1 MAERPDLD
9 YWVPWLA
16 RDLPGAK
23 IARVQVDK
31 PVVLRVVVR
40 GSFEELVTGRAIES
54 VARRGNFV
62 MFGLGAAG
70 PDRPALDMAVSCMLA
85 GRFRILDAAE
95 ATGKPKLPGDRAVSF
110 FLEDGRILVY
120 RDDVQMGKV
129 YVLDRGAY
137 ASVPGLE
144 KIGVDCLDKKKF
156 TLKAFVALA
165 KKRRDQAKVFL
176 MDKSALDFFGN
187 AYADEALF
195 EARIHPKAF
204 VRTLDDASLAA
215 LHAAIVKTL
224 DDSRRIIHERKPP
237 LDEKLRD
244 FLSVRLHAG
253 EPCPRCKTRIR
264 KAGVHGHDAFFC
276 PTCQPDGRGSSIV
289 DWRKLKEAPP
299 TGDDDAEG
307 PGGPRRKA

>member
-16 RDLPGAK
+16 KDLPGARV
-23 IARVQVDK
+23 ARVEVDK

-40 GSFEELVTGRAIES
+40 GAFDELVTGRVIES
-54 VARRGNFV
+54 VGRRGNFV
-62 MFGLGAAG
+62 LFGLGALA
-70 PDRPALDMAVSCMLA
+70 DRPPIDVAVSCMLA
-85 GRFRILDAAE
+85 GRFRIVPPAE
-95 ATGKPKLPGDRAVSF
+95 GKAKPKLPGDRAVSF
-110 FLEDGRILVY
+110 HLEDGRILVY

-129 YVLDRGAY
+129 YVLERGAY
-137 ASVPGLE
+137 DSVPGLA
-144 KIGVDCLDKKKF
+144 KIGIDCLDPKRF
-156 TLKAFVALA
+156 TLKAFLALA
-165 KKRRDQAKVFL
+165 KTRRDQAKVFL

-204 VRTLDDASLAA
+204 VRSLDEAALTA

-224 DDSRRIIHERKPP
+224 GDARRIIHERKPP

-253 EPCPRCKTRIR
+253 EPCPRCQTRIR

-276 PTCQPDGRGSSIV
+276 PSCQPDARGSTIV
-289 DWRKLKEAPP
+289 DWRKLGGGP
-299 TGDDDAEG
+299 
-307 PGGPRRKA
+307 PGGEGAT

>member
-16 RDLPGAK
+16 RDLPGAR

-31 PVVLRVVVR
+31 PVVLRVVIR
-40 GSFEELVTGRAIES
+40 GSFEDLVTGRRVER
-54 VARRGNFV
+54 VGRRGNFV
-62 MFGLGAAG
+62 LFHLAAEA
-70 PDRPALDMAVSCMLA
+70 DAPAIDLAISCMLA
-85 GRFRILDAAE
+85 GRFRFVE
-95 ATGKPKLPGDRAVSF
+95 PSPKPKLPGDRAVSF
-110 FLEDGRILVY
+110 FLEDGRVLVY

-129 YVLDRGAY
+129 YVLEAGAW
-137 ASVPGLE
+137 ATVPGLE
-144 KIGVDCLDKKKF
+144 KIGVDCLDRKKF
-156 TLKAFVALA
+156 TLKAFLALA
-165 KKRRDQAKVFL
+165 KTRRDQAKVFL
-176 MDKSALDFFGN
+176 MDKAALDFFGN

-204 VRTLDDASLAA
+204 VRSLDQEALAR

-224 DDSRRIIHERKPP
+224 DDARRIIHERKPP

-276 PTCQPDGRGSSIV
+276 PTCQPDARGSTIV
-289 DWRKLKEAPP
+289 DWRKLGGAGDGSPP
-299 TGDDDAEG
+299 GEG
-307 PGGPRRKA
+307 SGAT

>member
-16 RDLPGAK
+16 RDLPGAR
-23 IARVQVDK
+23 IARVEVDK
-31 PVVLRVVVR
+31 PVVLRVVIR
-40 GSFEELVTGRAIES
+40 GAFEELVTGRRIEGVS
-54 VARRGNFV
+54 RRGNFV
-62 MFGLGAAG
+62 LFALAEETG
-70 PDRPALDMAVSCMLA
+70 RPPLDMAVSCMLA
-85 GRFRILDAAE
+85 GRFRIVDPGVVGAK
-95 ATGKPKLPGDRAVSF
+95 GKPKLPGDRAVSF
-110 FLEDGRILVY
+110 HLEDGRVLVY

-137 ASVPGLE
+137 KTVPGLE

-156 TLKAFVALA
+156 TLKAFLALA
-165 KKRRDQAKVFL
+165 KTRRDQAKVFL
-176 MDKSALDFFGN
+176 MDKAALDFFGN

-204 VRTLDDASLAA
+204 VRSLDEAALTA

-224 DDSRRIIHERKPP
+224 DESRKTIQERKPP

-276 PTCQPDGRGSSIV
+276 PTCQPDARGSALV
-289 DWRKLKEAPP
+289 DWRKLSEKGEP
-299 TGDDDAEG
+299 EQ
-307 PGGPRRKA
+307 

>member
-16 RDLPGAK
+16 KDLPGAR

-31 PVVLRVVVR
+31 PVVLRVVIR
-40 GSFEELVTGRAIES
+40 GSFDELVTGRTIES
-54 VARRGNFV
+54 VGRRGNFV
-62 MFGLGAAG
+62 MFGLAASPPEAG
-70 PDRPALDMAVSCMLA
+70 PARPALDVAVSCMLA
-85 GRFRILDAAE
+85 GRFRIIDAAE
-95 ATGKPKLPGDRAVSF
+95 GKAKPKLPGDRAVSF
-110 FLEDGRILVY
+110 FLEDGRTVVY

-137 ASVPGLE
+137 GTVPGLE

-204 VRTLDDASLAA
+204 VRTLDDAALAT

-224 DDSRRIIHERKPP
+224 DDARRIIHERKPP

-276 PTCQPDGRGSSIV
+276 PTCQPDARGSSIV
-289 DWRKLKEAPP
+289 DWSKLGAAPP
-299 TGDDDAEG
+299 KDDDDS
-307 PGGPRRKA
+307 